1 MKLKKNLRTAATL
14 ARDAAEHV
22 AAGAMDTLNSS
33 PVQATSEAIATGAR
47 AVRTAGSQVAG
58 QGATL
63 ARDTAGHAAS
73 LATDAV
79 NSKVVQA
86 TTGAIATSAQTTTDA
101 IATGIR
107 TVRTAGSQVPTLAR
121 DTAGHA
127 ADLATDAV
135 NSKAVQATT
144 GAITTGAAAV
154 GSAGSQAADYM
165 CELPGWTR
173 DAIAKAANSPAAAA
187 GFTAAATT
195 ASYIDGFTKSLDWSS
210 IDPTKYLYAGTRGAS
225 RGMTEA
231 LRVWEQIPEQIRMRG
246 PESTAE
252 YLDGKDWSHI
262 RAHSVGG
269 SNLASNG
276 IWEDADINR
285 ARGAEQMTGTEIAAA
300 ADVANSAAFRAA
312 LTSAA
317 ESALTGGF
325 AGAAVAGL
333 LAILEEFLRFQRRE
347 IDESTMWNAIG
358 RRIARAAATGAV
370 VAGLLTMAV
379 MAFPALAPIAAW
391 LLIPVSVLGLAMYA
405 SRLAAAAAGLYKVA
419 TNGERLRAI
428 GTIEK
433 RLMLEAAGS

>member
-14 ARDAAEHV
+14 ARDAAEQ
-22 AAGAMDTLNSS
+22 AAVGAMDTLNSS

-63 ARDTAGHAAS
+63 ARDTAGHAA
-73 LATDAV
+73 
-79 NSKVVQA
+79 
-86 TTGAIATSAQTTTDA
+86 G
-101 IATGIR
+101 
-107 TVRTAGSQVPTLAR
+107 
-121 DTAGHA
+121 
-127 ADLATDAV
+127 LATDAV

-144 GAITTGAAAV
+144 GAIATGAAAV
-154 GSAGSQAADYM
+154 GSAGSQVADYM
-165 CELPGWTR
+165 CEIPGWTR

-195 ASYIDGFTKSLDWSS
+195 AWYIDGFTKSLDWSS

-231 LRVWEQIPEQIRMRG
+231 LRVWEQIPEEIRMRG

-262 RAHSVGG
+262 RAQSAGG

-276 IWEDADINR
+276 VWEDAAINR

-312 LTSAA
+312 LASAA
-317 ESALTGGF
+317 ESALTGGL

-358 RRIARAAATGAV
+358 RRIARSAATGAV
-370 VAGLLTMAV
+370 VAGLLTLAV
-379 MAFPALAPIAAW
+379 TAFPALAPIAAW
-391 LLIPVSVLGLAMYA
+391 LLIPVSVLGFAMYA
-405 SRLAAAAAGLYKVA
+405 SRLAAAAAGLYEVA
-419 TNGERLRAI
+419 TNGERLRKI
-428 GTIEK
+428 CKIEK